1 MKKFILLI
9 LLTSC
14 TDNIIIFKGEFNNII
29 ISAGSL
35 KNAKRFFKKK
45 FEIIQFTPRE
55 EKILEILDIDSLEKK
70 DKFLYRYY
78 IIISTPNSNN
88 FNLFKSIFS
97 EVKRSGVYIR
107 ENPFLKGS
115 LAMGIYGEKEEEI
128 LKIISEKKDTIFNI
142 FYNTILKNLKELSYF
157 PGKRKDLSEKIFEKI
172 GIKIEVP
179 VGFNIFKEGEN
190 FIIINAHYPDRFI
203 LFWKINKKI
212 ELFPEKIMN
221 LRDSLLKEVYAGD
234 SVIRKFVN
242 YQYKNIKGIRAIYLY
257 GAWGNY
263 NLKVGGGFESLLFEK
278 DGITYFIDIGVH
290 EPRKWKLK
298 YLKMMESW
306 AFYPEF
312 ENAKNN

>member
-1 MKKFILLI
+1 MKKFIFLI
-9 LLTSC
+9 LLISC
-14 TDNIIIFKGEFNNII
+14 SDNIIIFKGEFNTLL

-35 KNAKRFFKKK
+35 KNAKRFLKKN

-55 EKILEILDIDSLEKK
+55 EKILEILDIDSLEKEER
-70 DKFLYRYY
+70 FLYRYY
-78 IIISTPNSNN
+78 IIISTPNSKN
-88 FNLFKSIFS
+88 FDLFKSIFG
-97 EVKRSGVYIR
+97 EVKRSGIYIR
-107 ENPFLKGS
+107 ENPFLNGS
-115 LAMGIYGEKEEEI
+115 SALGIYGQKEEEI

-142 FYNTILKNLKELSYF
+142 FYNRILKNLRELSYF
-157 PGKRKDLSEKIFEKI
+157 PGKRKDLSEKIFEKT

-212 ELFPEKIMN
+212 NLLPEKIIR
-221 LRDSLLKEVYAGD
+221 LRDSFAKDVYAGD

-242 YQYKNIKGIRAIYLY
+242 YQYKNINGKRAIYIY

-263 NLKVGGGFESLLFEK
+263 NLKVGGGFESLVFENN
-278 DGITYFIDIGVH
+278 GNTIFIDIGVH

-306 AFYPEF
+306 AFYPDL
-312 ENAKNN
+312 ENGKNN